1 MSKQS
6 IFDQLATNRALY
18 KAARESEDMSHIPAG
33 QMLMSAAM
41 IERQKVNADGD
52 PQAGGSYGNYQMQDA
67 SLLALNSALLI
78 QTGVKGNPSAK
89 EIAAG
94 IYKRNYTYSYYA
106 GGSYG
111 KFIEIPQAKKDPERM
126 LTATFSTETA
136 QGNID
141 TAGKSKS
148 QSQGSSFM
156 ALLKKYKLIVVAA
169 VCTVIYFVFRKK

>member
-41 IERQKVNADGD
+41 IERQKVNADGY
-52 PQAGGSYGNYQMQDA
+52 PQAGGSYGNYQMQEA

-78 QTGVKGNPSAK
+78 QTGVKGNPSPK

-111 KFIEIPQAKKDPERM
+111 KFINEIPTAKKDHERM

-136 QGNID
+136 QGNTD
-141 TAGKSKS
+141 TTGKS

-156 ALLKKYKLIVVAA
+156 ALLKKYKLIVIAA